1 MSDKD
6 STQGAGS
13 PPPEGASKATPDTTG
28 SEKKPAPAGAGSK
41 AQAKPEKP
49 AGPGAPKA
57 DAEARKADAA
67 AKAEAKPAPAG
78 AKAAGTKAKPT
89 PAGAKAAGTESKPAK
104 PADAAAPAAPAEPA
118 PVPSADAE
126 ATEAKAAPAAL
137 PDLEAHAEAPEW
149 LSSGEDHDGHLW
161 DGAFEA
167 ESGQAAASDP
177 ALSEPLSEPAAE
189 PEVTNPDEVTLET
202 PSLADPDI
210 SSEAAEAASL
220 NDATAEVKEV
230 EAQAADAAV
239 LTDPA
244 ANHPAAVNRTEG
256 IAAAA
261 PMTGESSETGTP
273 GAGGPEAGHT
283 ASGDTATGDVAPGAT
298 AGAKDPE
305 GSKDA
310 DAAKPAPDSAA
321 ETAAAG
327 SGAAAGPS
335 ESRRSRRESEPSSG
349 TVEGNGRNKQL
360 LLIVGILG
368 VLAVLVVLFFTVIL
382 GSEKDPGVLEEDVA
396 PVELESGACLSGFT
410 GVNDPTNVVTCETP
424 HNAQLVATAT
434 YDEGDEFPGSD
445 ALTERADEVC
455 AGVRYTES
463 AAADSDLDLQV
474 NKAVPTPAS
483 WEDGDRR
490 VDCFVVAGEGREL
503 TESLIEP

>member
-6 STQGAGS
+6 STQGADS

-57 DAEARKADAA
+57 DVEAPKADAEARKADAA
-67 AKAEAKPAPAG
+67 AKAEAKP
-78 AKAAGTKAKPT
+78 T
-89 PAGAKAAGTESKPAK
+89 PAGAKASGTESKPVK
-104 PADAAAPAAPAEPA
+104 PADAAPAAPAEPA
-118 PVPSADAE
+118 PVPTADAE
-126 ATEAKAAPAAL
+126 ATEAKAGPAAL

-149 LSSGEDHDGHLW
+149 LSGGEDHDGHLW

-261 PMTGESSETGTP
+261 PMTGESSETGAP
-273 GAGGPEAGHT
+273 GAG
-283 ASGDTATGDVAPGAT
+283 DTAPGAT
-298 AGAKDPE
+298 AGAKDTE
-305 GSKDA
+305 GSKDADA

-327 SGAAAGPS
+327 SAAAAGPS

-349 TVEGNGRNKQL
+349 TGEGNGKNKQL

-396 PVELESGACLSGFT
+396 PIELESGACLSGFT

>member
-6 STQGAGS
+6 STQGADS
-13 PPPEGASKATPDTTG
+13 PPPEGASKATPNTTG

-49 AGPGAPKA
+49 AGPGAPKTDAEAPKA

-78 AKAAGTKAKPT
+78 AKAAGTKAKPA
-89 PAGAKAAGTESKPAK
+89 PAGAKAAGTESKAAK

-118 PVPSADAE
+118 PVPTADAE
-126 ATEAKAAPAAL
+126 ATEAKAGPAAL

-149 LSSGEDHDGHLW
+149 LSGGEDHDGHLW

-273 GAGGPEAGHT
+273 GAG
-283 ASGDTATGDVAPGAT
+283 DTAPGAT
-298 AGAKDPE
+298 ADAKDTE
-305 GSKDA
+305 GSKDADA

-327 SGAAAGPS
+327 STAAAGPS

-349 TVEGNGRNKQL
+349 TGEGNGKNKQL

-368 VLAVLVVLFFTVIL
+368 VLAVLLVLFFTVIL

-396 PVELESGACLSGFT
+396 PIELESGACLSGFT